1 VPPSARSVIIDV
13 QQRPRLEALA
23 RSRTAPL
30 CEVQR
35 ARIVLAAAEGASN
48 AAIAR
53 DLSVTQNTVRT
64 WRNRF
69 AEHGVDGLADR
80 PRPGRPPIYGPDTH
94 LRIVAAVTSELP
106 EADSVWSHRLLAEHL
121 HADGISASQIGRILA
136 DLDLKPHRV
145 RAWLTR
151 RANPAFFTKAA
162 EVCDLYLNQPAD
174 SVVVCIDEKTAIAA
188 RSRKHPD
195 QPARPGRVARREFE
209 YVRHGTVSIVAALH
223 VHTGEI
229 LTEQITRND
238 SATFIAFLTML
249 DAHIDPKLAVH
260 LVMDNG
266 SSHTSK
272 ATKKWLREHPRFQ
285 PHYTPAHASWLD
297 QAELFF
303 SILTRRLL
311 RRGEFTSR
319 QDLAD
324 KIENFVIVYN
334 RTAKPF
340 RWTYDG
346 RPLKAA

>member
-1 VPPSARSVIIDV
+1 R
-13 QQRPRLEALA
+13 RP
-23 RSRTAPL
+23 
-30 CEVQR
+30 
-35 ARIVLAAAEGASN
+35 
-48 AAIAR
+48 
-53 DLSVTQNTVRT
+53 D
-64 WRNRF
+64 
-69 AEHGVDGLADR
+69 
-80 PRPGRPPIYGPDTH
+80 
-94 LRIVAAVTSELP
+94 
-106 EADSVWSHRLLAEHL
+106 
-121 HADGISASQIGRILA
+121 
-136 DLDLKPHRV
+136 
-145 RAWLTR
+145 
-151 RANPAFFTKAA
+151 PAFFTKAA
-162 EVCDLYLNQPAD
+162 QVCDLYLNQPAD

-195 QPARPGRVARREFE
+195 QPARPGRAARREFE

-249 DAHIDPKLAVH
+249 DAHIDPKLTVH
-260 LVMDNG
+260 LVLDNG